1 MIVDVFAPKKTAIA
15 SESAD
20 DAAANEE
27 AIARAACAHM
37 RRARELEIAGRF
49 AEAEVEYRATLAL
62 APTWREA
69 AIRAELTLARRT
81 LECRCENCVAMRA
94 SAARAGGA
102 ALKRPP
108 SSHSVV
114 SSTA

>member
-1 MIVDVFAPKKTAIA
+1 MEEGRREVP
-15 SESAD
+15 AD
-20 DAAANEE
+20 GLHLDPVANWL
-27 AIARAACAHM
+27 HS
-37 RRARELEIAGRF
+37 LGLGRYTPAF